1 MCAQRDTI
9 STWPIWEG
17 AGGGGWKG
25 PGRERYCVV
34 ESNVGVR
41 MYWKKKLEKL
51 AGAVLERVKDL
62 SRRQWEMHIN
72 IY

>member
-1 MCAQRDTI
+1 MGAQRDTV

-17 AGGGGWKG
+17 GGGGGWKG
-25 PGRERYCVV
+25 PGRERYC
-34 ESNVGVR
+34 VGVR

-51 AGAVLERVKDL
+51 AGAVLERVKDI
-62 SRRQWEMHIN
+62 SRRQWKMHIN